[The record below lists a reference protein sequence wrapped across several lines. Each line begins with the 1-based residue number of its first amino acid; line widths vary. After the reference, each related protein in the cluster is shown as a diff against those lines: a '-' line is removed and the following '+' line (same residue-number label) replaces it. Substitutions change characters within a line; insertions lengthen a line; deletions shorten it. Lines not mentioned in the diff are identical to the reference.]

1 MRKWHSCANDKTDYF
16 NKINEKFDRSTAY
29 PFPFPSQ
36 QSSHYDE
43 PFPLEDLSI
52 GRSPLFPVGYLR
64 FPREASLPWTR
75 WLRTAVLKNRLKSRP
90 RRDGKERRKEKA
102 KKRQTQGLERRG
114 EKKRESACNRRKQRC
129 VRAVTGVWGRKE
141 GRTRWQEEERK
152 AWKKREK
159 KEERRRIDE
168 GGGVE
173 RRSEDKERRRK
184 K

>member
-1 MRKWHSCANDKTDYF
+1 MTAAQMTKLIILT
-16 NKINEKFDRSTAY
+16 RSMKN
-29 PFPFPSQ
+29 SIDQ
-36 QSSHYDE
+36 QHILSLSPLSRAVITTNLSHYE
-43 PFPLEDLSI
+43 NFSI
-52 GRSPLFPVGYLR
+52 GRSPPFAVRYLR

-129 VRAVTGVWGRKE
+129 VRTVTGVWGRKE
-141 GRTRWQEEERK
+141 GGTRWQEEERK

-159 KEERRRIDE
+159 KEERRRIGE

-173 RRSEDKERRRK
+173 RRSEDKVRRRK